1 MSGSPVADLAL
12 PVPPLT
18 RESCDCQTADGCFY
32 RDGRAALAAFAI
44 EEDEAPLSL
53 ALCLM
58 FLVIY
63 RILAYGMFYYRGE
76 PPSAATF
83 VVECAGQVAELCH
96 LNFACALTRALR
108 RGVLWLCT
116 SSGACV

>member
-1 MSGSPVADLAL
+1 MSACVPPSRARIIQWPALESNALCSDLKQDSVRRFPVLRSPL

-32 RDGRAALAAFAI
+32 RDGQAALAAFAI

-63 RILAYGMFYYRGE
+63 RILAYGTY
-76 PPSAATF
+76 SAKHF
-83 VVECAGQVAELCH
+83 
-96 LNFACALTRALR
+96 
-108 RGVLWLCT
+108 
-116 SSGACV
+116 S